1 MTFNCGFCINLGLK
15 TTNHHVSTCP
25 ELAKTECRYC
35 HELGHTVSKCHKL
48 GNGESKR
55 KSTTDSRRKIVKG
68 ADGWTSIPKT
78 NSDNKKAFIRDNSIT
93 EEKPSVLTMAD
104 MLSSKLTISNEGT
117 AYKGTFQNLKEVDLS
132 ESVEQGLK
140 VTKPVA
146 PKGAWAAGRPKPIEV
161 RPHQE
166 LRPESQPQAVPKPQ
180 AAPKP
185 QAVPKPKAVPK
196 PQVFMSTNQN
206 TGGNYDAEEEL
217 RQKAAKQ
224 GLTLWG
230 DDDDQEMDL
239 NDPFFA

>member
-1 MTFNCGFCINLGLK
+1 M
-15 TTNHHVSTCP
+15 
-25 ELAKTECRYC
+25 
-35 HELGHTVSKCHKL
+35 
-48 GNGESKR
+48 
-55 KSTTDSRRKIVKG
+55 KG
-68 ADGWTSIPKT
+68 ADGWSSIRKT

-93 EEKPSVLTMAD
+93 EEKPSVLTMGD

-166 LRPESQPQAVPKPQ
+166 LRPESEPQ
-180 AAPKP
+180 
-185 QAVPKPKAVPK
+185 AVPK

-217 RQKAAKQ
+217 RKKAAKQ

-230 DDDDQEMDL
+230 DDDDEEMDL